1 MNTLKAKQET
11 FDAHKFGADLRE
23 KRIVCGLTQTDIY
36 DLTGV
41 AEITINRI
49 ENAKT
54 STTLGTLSL
63 IANAMNCDLSVE
75 FKDRRKTN
83 E

>member
-1 MNTLKAKQET
+1 MNEEPKI

-23 KRIVCGLTQTDIY
+23 KRIDCGLTQTDIY

-54 STTLGTLSL
+54 STTLETLSL
-63 IANAMNCDLSVE
+63 IADAMNCDLSVE